1 MSQDILLR
9 VHAMRRLQDS
19 YYYYES
25 SSSTNSKVRL
35 LSQEWEV
42 RDWAFEGART
52 SECRLVVGEYWK
64 HEKEN
69 VNIQLCVLN
78 SY

>member
-1 MSQDILLR
+1 MSQDILFR

-42 RDWAFEGART
+42 RD
-52 SECRLVVGEYWK
+52 
-64 HEKEN
+64 
-69 VNIQLCVLN
+69 
-78 SY
+78 

>member
-42 RDWAFEGART
+42 RD
-52 SECRLVVGEYWK
+52 
-64 HEKEN
+64 
-69 VNIQLCVLN
+69 
-78 SY
+78 